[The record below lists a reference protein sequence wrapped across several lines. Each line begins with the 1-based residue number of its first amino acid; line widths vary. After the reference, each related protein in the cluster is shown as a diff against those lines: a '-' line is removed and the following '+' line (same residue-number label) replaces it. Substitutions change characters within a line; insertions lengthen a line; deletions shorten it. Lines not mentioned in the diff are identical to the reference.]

1 MAEILPLIEQLAK
14 PSIRPRHWDEVIN
27 YTKEDIPYTSE
38 SFTLSQLL
46 KAPLLKFKDE
56 IEDITDSADKQLKLE
71 NSLRDD
77 ITRFWED
84 AELEIKNWKGVDVP
98 CTLGGNITDIQEKLE
113 EHIMALNQMN
123 AMRYVTPFKMEVN
136 EKITL
141 LSEVSDII
149 EQWLKVQTYWTNL
162 VSVFTSGDIAKQMPT
177 ESKIFKGIDKQWLKN
192 MERANEQKNVITCCT
207 NDILKNSLTN
217 L

>member
-27 YTKEDIPYTSE
+27 YTKEDIPYSSE

-71 NSLRDD
+71 TNLRDD

-84 AELEIKNWKGVDVP
+84 AELEIKTWKGVDVP

-113 EHIMALNQMN
+113 EHIMALN
-123 AMRYVTPFKMEVN
+123 
-136 EKITL
+136 
-141 LSEVSDII
+141 
-149 EQWLKVQTYWTNL
+149 
-162 VSVFTSGDIAKQMPT
+162 
-177 ESKIFKGIDKQWLKN
+177 
-192 MERANEQKNVITCCT
+192 
-207 NDILKNSLTN
+207 
-217 L
+217 

>member
-1 MAEILPLIEQLAK
+1 M
-14 PSIRPRHWDEVIN
+14 
-27 YTKEDIPYTSE
+27 
-38 SFTLSQLL
+38 
-46 KAPLLKFKDE
+46 KAPLLKFKED

-71 NSLRDD
+71 NSLRDE

-84 AELEIKNWKGVDVP
+84 AELEIKTWKGVDQP
-98 CTLGGNITDIQEKLE
+98 CTLGGNIQDIQDKLE

-123 AMRYVTPFKMEVN
+123 AMRFVTPFKAEVN

-149 EQWLKVQTYWTNL
+149 EKWLKVQTLWTNL

-177 ESKIFKGIDKQWLKN
+177 ESKIFKGIDKQWLKI
-192 MERANEQKNVITCCT
+192 MERANE
-207 NDILKNSLTN
+207 
-217 L
+217 